1 MNRFLSLSSLVVL
14 PLLASATPLNSQDAP
29 KALMFIRGGS
39 ADWEFMLTQEAGV
52 MYQVLEAN
60 GIQVD
65 VATASGDPIS
75 AGSVNYTPDFR
86 LADVDIAGYA
96 AVILPCMAAS
106 LFVDPGATRMVMEAA
121 GAGKLIAAQFNSVYT
136 LAEAGLLKGK
146 KYAHL
151 SEIDP
156 NQFPGFEGAQFAG
169 SGIVR
174 DGNVFTSGICPY
186 MARARGVPD
195 QTEEFTQ
202 ALADAIKGLN

>member
-1 MNRFLSLSSLVVL
+1 MNRFLSLSSLV
-14 PLLASATPLNSQDAP
+14 LLTLSAFSTPLWSQDAP

-39 ADWEFMLTQEAGV
+39 ADWEYMLREEAGV
-52 MYQVLEAN
+52 MYQTLEAA
-60 GIQVD
+60 GIKVE

-86 LADVDIAGYA
+86 LSDVDITEYA

-106 LFVDPGATRMVMEAA
+106 RFVDPGATRMVREAA
-121 GAGKLIAAQFNSVYT
+121 DAGKLIAAQFNSVYT
-136 LAEAGLLKGK
+136 LAEAGLLEGK

-151 SEIDP
+151 SEIDSDR
-156 NQFPGFEGAQFAG
+156 FPGFAEAEYAG

-174 DGNVFTSGICPY
+174 DGNLMTSGICPY
-186 MARARGVPD
+186 MARSRGVPH

-202 ALADAIKGLN
+202 ALADAIKGQN